1 MRVGRGAEWAALPG
15 STGLLADGAGLGERV
30 GRQTGRAGRRGG
42 GPGLMTTLAGTGVRG
57 FRGDGTWA
65 HLARLAAP
73 QEVAAAPDG
82 AVVFIDRT
90 NNRVRR
96 VDPSGVITT
105 IVGTGACGADGD
117 GGPAVAARLCYPCGL
132 AVGTDGSVII
142 ADTFVDRVRKV
153 DPVGVITTIAGC
165 RPAGPGSGDEGG
177 PATRVRL
184 SRPGAVAVAPDGS
197 VFIAEPYRFRVLRV
211 DPYGMVTLVAGNG
224 AKGFGG
230 DGGPARYARLGSVH
244 GLAVAPD
251 GSLLLAD
258 AGNRRVRKVD
268 PAGVITTVAGNGR
281 SADRGD
287 GGPAAQASFTS
298 LSGIAV
304 AADGSVFVSDERA
317 GRVRKVDQ
325 SGIITAFAGDGSQG
339 FGGDGGPAAR
349 ARLNYPHG
357 VAVAR
362 NGGVVIADRMNHR
375 LRYVGPEA

>member
-1 MRVGRGAEWAALPG
+1 MI
-15 STGLLADGAGLGERV
+15 
-30 GRQTGRAGRRGG
+30 
-42 GPGLMTTLAGTGVRG
+42 TTLAGTGVRG

-65 HLARLAAP
+65 YLARLAAP
-73 QEVAAAPDG
+73 QGVAAAPDG
-82 AVVFIDRT
+82 SVVFIDRT

-96 VDPSGVITT
+96 VGPSGVITT
-105 IVGTGACGADGD
+105 VAGTGDCGVGGD
-117 GGPAVAARLCYPCGL
+117 GGPAVEARLCYPCGL
-132 AVGTDGSVII
+132 AVAPDGSVII
-142 ADTFVDRVRKV
+142 SDTFVDRVRRV

-165 RPAGPGSGDEGG
+165 RPAEPGAGAEGD

-197 VFIAEPYRFRVLRV
+197 VLIAEPYRFRVLKV
-211 DPYGMVTLVAGNG
+211 DPFGLVSLVAGSG

-230 DGGPARYARLGSVH
+230 DGGPARYARLGAVQ

-258 AGNRRVRKVD
+258 AGNRRIRRVD

-287 GGPAAQASFTS
+287 GGPAAQASFTT

-304 AADGSVFVSDERA
+304 AADGGVLVSDERA
-317 GRVRKVDQ
+317 GRVRRVDP
-325 SGIITAFAGDGSQG
+325 SGIITAFAGDGDQG
-339 FGGDGGPAAR
+339 FAGDGGPATR

-362 NGGVVIADRMNHR
+362 DGGVVIADRMNHR
-375 LRYVGPEA
+375 LRHVGPES